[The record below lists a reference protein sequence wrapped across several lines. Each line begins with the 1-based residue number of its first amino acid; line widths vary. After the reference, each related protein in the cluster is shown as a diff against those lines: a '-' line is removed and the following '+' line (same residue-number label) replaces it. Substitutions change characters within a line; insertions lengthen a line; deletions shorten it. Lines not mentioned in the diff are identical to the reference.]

1 MRERWAMGLALAT
14 SVIVLVL
21 AAVFAIILNRPRE
34 PVAADAV
41 PASAD
46 AVPAAQDGALAQEQI
61 SRGREVFARENCSG
75 CHSVAGEGSPRSPLD
90 GVGNRRARG
99 ELHDWVV
106 ADESV
111 HPELPSRAIA
121 AKQRYVELSSA
132 DMDALLSYLDS
143 LRE

>member
-21 AAVFAIILNRPRE
+21 AAAFALLINRADNPV
-34 PVAADAV
+34 VAARVAAPVDAA
-41 PASAD
+41 PASR
-46 AVPAAQDGALAQEQI
+46 EQI
-61 SRGREVFARENCSG
+61 ARGREVFARQDCSG

-90 GVGNRRARG
+90 GVGSRRDLG
-99 ELHDWVV
+99 EMRAWVV

-111 HPELPSRAIA
+111 QEELPPRAVA
-121 AKQRYVELSSA
+121 AKQRYAALPGT
-132 DMDALLSYLDS
+132 DMDALLSYLGS

>member
-21 AAVFAIILNRPRE
+21 AAVFAIILNRQRDE
-34 PVAADAV
+34 DFVADTV
-41 PASAD
+41 PASVD
-46 AVPAAQDGALAQEQI
+46 AAPAVQEQI
-61 SRGREVFARENCSG
+61 ARGREVFARQNCSG

-99 ELHDWVV
+99 ELRDWVV

-111 HPELPSRAIA
+111 RAELSPRAVA
-121 AKQRYVELSSA
+121 AKQRYAELSSA
-132 DMDALLSYLDS
+132 DMDALLTYLGS